1 MKKHICMVAY
11 TNYATDARVRREAE
25 TLAANPSYE
34 VEVMV
39 LKESPLPRRYL
50 LDNVMVRE
58 LDVAKYRGQSGMKY
72 VFSYFNFFVL
82 AFLTCTR
89 LLLAGRLDVFHA
101 HNMPNFLVF
110 CGLVPALTG
119 KKIILDV
126 HDTVLETYASK
137 FTAMRNDTLRR
148 VLMKL
153 LQLEESL
160 SCRLA
165 DRVVTVNEIQCQTL
179 VQRGIPRR
187 KTLIS
192 MNVPDPKRF
201 HPEAGTRRGADNGRF
216 RLVYFGTITRRLGI
230 DLAIQAVA
238 RVAPGI
244 PEVEFHIIG
253 GGEDKEAFRR
263 LAENLDLGEVV
274 RFSTREYPLEKLV
287 PILREMDLCI
297 VPNRVGPAT
306 ELMLP
311 VKMLESIALGIPV
324 LTPKLKTIAHYFGD
338 DMVFYFE
345 AENVSSMASAIRQAY
360 ENADLRARKAARA
373 KTFLNEYGWENHQHT
388 LLDAYQ
394 VLLS

>member
-1 MKKHICMVAY
+1 MARHILMVAY

-25 TLAANPSYE
+25 TLAANPCYK

-39 LKESPLPRRYL
+39 LKESPSPRRYL

-58 LDVAKYRGQSGMKY
+58 LDVSKYRGQSGIRY
-72 VFSYFNFFVL
+72 VISYLRFFLL
-82 AFLTCTR
+82 AFMTCNR
-89 LLLAGRLDVFHA
+89 LLLAGRLDVLHV

-110 CGLVPALTG
+110 CGIFPALAG

-137 FTAMRNDTLRR
+137 FTTIRNDTVRGL
-148 VLMKL
+148 LIKL
-153 LQLEESL
+153 LQLEESF
-160 SCRLA
+160 SCGMA
-165 DRVVTVNEIQCQTL
+165 DRVITVNEIQRQAL
-179 VQRGIPRR
+179 VRRGIPGA

-201 HPEAGTRRGADNGRF
+201 HSESGTSRCDNNGRF

-230 DLAIQAVA
+230 DLAIQAVS

-244 PEVEFHIIG
+244 PGVEFHIIG
-253 GGEDKEAFRR
+253 AGEDKEAFRR
-263 LAENLDLGEVV
+263 LTESLNIANVV
-274 RFSTREYPLEKLV
+274 HFSAREYPLEKLI

-297 VPNRVGPAT
+297 VPNRMSPAT

-324 LTPKLKTIAHYFGD
+324 LTPKLKTIEYYFSD

-345 AENVSSMASAIRQAY
+345 AENVCSMASAIRQAY
-360 ENADLRARKAARA
+360 EDADLRARKAGRA
-373 KTFLNEYGWENHQHT
+373 MTFLDQYGWRIHQHT
-388 LLDAYQ
+388 LVDAYEA
-394 VLLS
+394 LLS